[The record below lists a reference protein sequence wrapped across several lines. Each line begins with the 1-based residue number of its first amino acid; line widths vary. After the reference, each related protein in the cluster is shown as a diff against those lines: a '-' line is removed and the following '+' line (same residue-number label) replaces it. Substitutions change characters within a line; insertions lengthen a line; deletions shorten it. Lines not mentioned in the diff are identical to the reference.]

1 MQMLDKQKGKRMF
14 YNQWKQMAVLYV
26 SINMTVTRS
35 NSADVLII
43 LQLPKSKLL
52 GDHSHKAILVM
63 YSIYFCFIILH
74 CGREAWYYTSI
85 VITTSIFNTE
95 NIWITNL
102 RFGSVYEHIFGIM
115 NMIWFQAGHILQR
128 AISI

>member
-26 SINMTVTRS
+26 SSNMTVTCS

-43 LQLPKSKLL
+43 LQLPKSKVL
-52 GDHSHKAILVM
+52 GDHSQKAILVM
-63 YSIYFCFIILH
+63 YSIYFCFVILH
-74 CGREAWYYTSI
+74 CGGEAWYYTSI
-85 VITTSIFNTE
+85 VITTSIFSTK
-95 NIWITNL
+95 NIWITNFS
-102 RFGSVYEHIFGIM
+102 FGSVYEHIFGIM
-115 NMIWFQAGHILQR
+115 NMIWFQEGQILQR